1 MRKVDALV
9 RNAAKASTIIKELT
23 AEFVSSMSEVGD
35 TMSHD
40 LEDMIEG
47 YMLSMLKV
55 SDSMAYGRT
64 YNSSH
69 TKAN

>member
-23 AEFVSSMSEVGD
+23 AEFVSSISEVGD

-64 YNSSH
+64 YNSSN
-69 TKAN
+69 TKAK

>member
-23 AEFVSSMSEVGD
+23 AEFVSSISEVGD

-40 LEDMIEG
+40 L
-47 YMLSMLKV
+47 
-55 SDSMAYGRT
+55 
-64 YNSSH
+64 
-69 TKAN
+69 